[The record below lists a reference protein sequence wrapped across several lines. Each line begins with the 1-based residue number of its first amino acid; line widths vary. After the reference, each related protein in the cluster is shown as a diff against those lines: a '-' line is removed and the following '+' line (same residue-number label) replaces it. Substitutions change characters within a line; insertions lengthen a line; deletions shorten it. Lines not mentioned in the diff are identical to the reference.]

1 VSIEPGGVAGIVLA
15 AGFGKR
21 FGDSPKLLARLGG
34 VSLLE
39 RALQAYSGANVT
51 ELLVVVAPDLEVAEL
66 AERYQARI
74 VRNRERAA
82 GQSASLRA
90 GLGAVSP
97 GTVAAVFGV
106 ADQPFLTGEVIRRLV
121 EEFHL
126 SGGPIVVPRY
136 AGHPGSPVVFARRY
150 FARLL
155 QIQGDLGGRSLV
167 ASAPAEDVRTVSFAD
182 PMLGLDIDTP
192 EDLARAE
199 AYLT

>member
-1 VSIEPGGVAGIVLA
+1 VSPEPGGVAGIVLA

-21 FGDSPKLLARLGG
+21 FGDAPKLLARLGG

-66 AERYQARI
+66 AERYRAR
-74 VRNRERAA
+74 VVQNRDRAA

-97 GTVAAVFGV
+97 GAVAAVFGV

-121 EEFHL
+121 EEFHG
-126 SGGPIVVPRY
+126 SGGPIVVPHY
-136 AGHPGSPVVFARRY
+136 AGRPGSPVVFARRY
-150 FARLL
+150 FDRLL
-155 QIQGDLGGRSLV
+155 QIQGDLGGRSLI
-167 ASAPAEDVRTVSFAD
+167 AGAPPEEVRTVSFAD

>member
-1 VSIEPGGVAGIVLA
+1 MSIEPGGVAGIVLA

-39 RALQAYSGANVT
+39 RALQAYSEANVA
-51 ELLVVVAPDLEVAEL
+51 ELLVVVAPDLDVAGM
-66 AERYQARI
+66 AARYQARV
-74 VRNRERAA
+74 VRNHDRAA

-90 GLGAVSP
+90 GLTALSP
-97 GTVAAVFGV
+97 GAVAAVFGV
-106 ADQPFLTGEVIRRLV
+106 ADQPFLTGEVIRSLV
-121 EEFHL
+121 GEFHV

-136 AGHPGSPVVFARRY
+136 AGQPGSPVVFARRY

-155 QIQGDLGGRSLV
+155 QIQGDLGGRSLIGG
-167 ASAPAEDVRTVSFAD
+167 APPQDVRTVNFTD

>member
-1 VSIEPGGVAGIVLA
+1 VSLEPGGVAGIVLA

-21 FGDSPKLLARLGG
+21 FGSSPKLLARLGG

-39 RALQAYSGANVT
+39 RALQAYSGASVG

-66 AERYQARI
+66 AARYQARV
-74 VRNRERAA
+74 VRNQDRAA

-90 GLGAVSP
+90 GLSALSA
-97 GTVAAVFGV
+97 GTAAAVFGV

-121 EEFHL
+121 EEFHV

-136 AGHPGSPVVFARRY
+136 GGHPGSPVVFARRY

-155 QIQGDLGGRSLV
+155 QIQGDLGGRSLI
-167 ASAPAEDVRTVSFAD
+167 AGAPPDEVRTVNFAD